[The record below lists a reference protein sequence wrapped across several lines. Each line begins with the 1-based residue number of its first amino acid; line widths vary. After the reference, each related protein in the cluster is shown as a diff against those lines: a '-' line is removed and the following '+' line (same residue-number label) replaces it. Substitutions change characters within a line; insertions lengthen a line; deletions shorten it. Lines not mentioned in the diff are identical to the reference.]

1 MLDIDK
7 IFKKFA
13 IMAFVFAFLLVAIGY
28 IVFFIIK
35 PELFNLAMPIMLLYV
50 LAITLLSHNKMLKSL
65 EKRAMVFVNIFMMFT
80 GIKLLSYLVF
90 ITIVAL
96 ISTKNLIPFV
106 ASFFV
111 VYLVFTIFETNSI
124 LKYSKKDNFINQNNT
139 Q

>member
-96 ISTKNLIPFV
+96 ITTKNLIPFV

>member
-96 ISTKNLIPFV
+96 ITTKNLIPFV

-111 VYLVFTIFETNSI
+111 VYLVFTIFETTSI

>member
-1 MLDIDK
+1 
-7 IFKKFA
+7 
-13 IMAFVFAFLLVAIGY
+13 
-28 IVFFIIK
+28 
-35 PELFNLAMPIMLLYV
+35 
-50 LAITLLSHNKMLKSL
+50 MLKSL

-96 ISTKNLIPFV
+96 ITTKNLIPFV